1 MTVEQYWHGDPKLL
15 EAYYKTYLEGLHQ
28 DAHIY
33 GYYQFIAVSTA
44 LSNAF
49 REKGKKAI
57 PYLEKPIE
65 IFKERKTKAQ
75 VQSDNRRAF
84 KHQASWVNALSNNK

>member
-15 EAYYKTYLEGLHQ
+15 EAYYKTWLEGEHQ
-28 DAHIY
+28 KAHIQ
-33 GYYQFIAVSTA
+33 GYYVNIAVSTA

-57 PYLEKPIE
+57 PYMEKPIE
-65 IFKERKTKAQ
+65 VFKERKTKEQ
-75 VQSDNRRAF
+75 VEKDNRRAF